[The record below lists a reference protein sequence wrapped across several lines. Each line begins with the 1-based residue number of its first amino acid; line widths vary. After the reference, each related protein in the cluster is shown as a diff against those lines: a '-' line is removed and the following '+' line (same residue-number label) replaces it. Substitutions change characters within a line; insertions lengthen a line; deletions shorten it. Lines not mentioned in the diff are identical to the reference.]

1 MQTDTGNQPA
11 SRRLA
16 VFDLDGTL
24 SRADTFGPFV
34 LGLLRRHPARAL
46 RLPLL
51 LIPVMGFVLRLVDRG
66 TLKGSVLRLL
76 FGGLPRGAV
85 NAWAAEYAALAV
97 PAHLFPEALAAL
109 RNHLAQ
115 RDYVVLLSASPDLYV
130 PRIGAALGVNE
141 TICTM
146 VRWNGEHLDGRL
158 AGPNRRDQEKLRV
171 LEGLKQQHA
180 GLSVIAYGNS
190 GADLPHMFRC
200 DEAVY
205 VNAPPALARE
215 LAQRGLKCVNWR

>member
-1 MQTDTGNQPA
+1 MQNTGSQAGP
-11 SRRLA
+11 RRLA

-34 LGLLRRHPARAL
+34 LGLLRRHPARVL

-51 LIPVMGFVLRLVDRG
+51 IFPVVGFLLRLIDRG
-66 TLKGSVLRLL
+66 GLKGAVLHRL
-76 FGGLPRGAV
+76 FGGLSRKAV
-85 NAWAAEYAALAV
+85 DDWAARYASLVV
-97 PAHLFPEALAAL
+97 PHRLFAEGLAAL

-115 RDYVVLLSASPDLYV
+115 HDHVVLLSASPDLYV
-130 PRIGAALGVNE
+130 PRIGAALGVSE
-141 TICTM
+141 TICTT
-146 VRWNGEHLDGRL
+146 VRWNGDHLDGRL

-171 LEGLKQQHA
+171 LEELKQRLP

-190 GADLPHMFRC
+190 GADLPHLYRC
-200 DEAVY
+200 EDAVY

-215 LAQRGLKCVNWR
+215 LSSRGLTCLNWR

>member
-1 MQTDTGNQPA
+1 MEENTVQAAP
-11 SRRLA
+11 RWLA

-51 LIPVMGFVLRLVDRG
+51 LFPVIGFVLRLTDRG
-66 TLKGSVLRLL
+66 ALKGSVLHRL
-76 FGGLPRGAV
+76 FNGLSRKAV
-85 NAWAAEYAALAV
+85 DEWAAHYASLVV
-97 PAHLFPEALAAL
+97 PWRLFDEALAAL
-109 RNHLAQ
+109 RNHLA
-115 RDYVVLLSASPDLYV
+115 RGDRVVLLSASPDLYV
-130 PRIGAALGVNE
+130 PRIGAALGVDE
-141 TICTM
+141 TLCTT
-146 VRWNGEHLDGRL
+146 VRWQNERLDGRL

-171 LEGLKQQHA
+171 LEGLRQRHP

-200 DEAVY
+200 EKAVY
-205 VNAPPALARE
+205 VNAGPALARE
-215 LAQRGLKCVNWR
+215 LADKGFTCVHWH